1 MSKAR
6 IELVV
11 RLLLA
16 LMAGVFGANKF
27 AHFLPQP
34 DPPQAGGEFL
44 GALMDAG
51 YVFPAIGIV
60 FILSALLLLANRV
73 VLALVLLAPIAVNIL
88 GYHIQYD
95 LAGIG
100 PGGVLAGLLLVL
112 AIVRAKDVAQLFA
125 GPRP

>member
-6 IELVV
+6 IDLIA
-11 RLLLA
+11 RILLA
-16 LMAGVFGANKF
+16 LMVGVFGANKF
-27 AHFLPQP
+27 LQFMPQP
-34 DPPQAGGEFL
+34 DPPEAGGKFL

-60 FILSALLLLANRV
+60 FIVSALLLLANRV

-95 LAGIG
+95 LAGAAA
-100 PGGVLAGLLLVL
+100 GGVLAGLLIVL
-112 AIVRAKDVAQLFA
+112 AVLRAKDVAQLFA